1 MGRGA
6 IITRDTRAQNLLEFC
21 RFGELN
27 EVLGPIT
34 LGDEWLRAFA
44 GLGRCLRACARTG
57 HRKTQRPNN
66 TRVPGGLPVGRRGN
80 KTKQSVPGSSGAG
93 VTPVHR
99 LQLVAVGQ
107 PSCASDRGQTCTVI
121 SSPHKTHLDLSACL
135 SSRSENNLERAPFKS
150 PCISNLPPAAQPVC
164 PVTDCTVPRGAPKLG
179 VETEPN

>member
-1 MGRGA
+1 MAPISLFIVIYFATPIREMRCHGVAWREPSRPDRYVGRGA

-93 VTPVHR
+93 VTPVHK
-99 LQLVAVGQ
+99 LQLAAVGQ
-107 PSCASDRGQTCTVI
+107 PSCASANTCTR
-121 SSPHKTHLDLSACL
+121 
-135 SSRSENNLERAPFKS
+135 SR
-150 PCISNLPPAAQPVC
+150 
-164 PVTDCTVPRGAPKLG
+164 
-179 VETEPN
+179 PNVYRN